1 MAKGK
6 YSSKKNN
13 LPQNN
18 SGNTNAISK
27 EPYSSSR
34 NREKNNFTDNSLVDK
49 TLKNAAK
56 APGLAGLAGKAANS
70 KIGRNLINRGKEA
83 LDNNKTIAGARN
95 TINNIKNFTDFVTG
109 KKPHPLSYGP
119 LKKQEEEKKK
129 EEEEK
134 KKEEEET
141 VKQKETEEKET
152 KKELELKIKVR
163 KIIISVA
170 LTLLPMLIVL
180 LIIIG
185 SISAIASSKTND
197 AIAARVYG
205 QEGKYQDYKF
215 DDPKAE
221 AFYKRANDIKK
232 ELISQKKN
240 NPNGVEFTAAFY
252 YIIANS
258 TVMKDN
264 YEYTDFTN
272 ADIKEIQ
279 EAAFDENN
287 VASQDTF
294 KKNIAEKVLRKYMK
308 EYDEEEANL
317 IAESIIKHIEE
328 TREILGEKETCVT
341 GGSCS
346 YNIAGIAN
354 GASTDT
360 GFTMSNV
367 KVRLMQ
373 CGTAGGA
380 RYGSGNWDNA
390 AEEELVPFEKYVLG
404 VAYAEIGEAPTEAF
418 KAQLIAARN
427 YSIARV
433 HAMAGNLGKKI
444 EKTGDGY
451 ILQLANCVA
460 DQVYCDPD
468 KGCVK
473 LNDGEQGGQTRSG
486 TSTSYPGSKI
496 YKQPL
501 PANSPLREAAKAVEG
516 ELLIDE
522 NNAVIN
528 TPYASLI
535 QNSFSSKAASGQD
548 YKQILLS
555 TYSQATKLSKGTCN
569 GDSQTKCGT
578 GGLASV
584 GDFVNWKQY
593 EGPWIGIP
601 LGPSSFTVKSA
612 GCTVTSTTMMFA
624 KAIANKELTV
634 SDTFK
639 QMMGTDEIRP
649 DTLVPYLN
657 KTGGFTGGGLLNWG
671 AVASAF
677 SPQPRYAG
685 QKTIPASCKNAA
697 CISQM
702 LANELS
708 GGRTIIIMNV
718 SPAPNGGYGT
728 MSHWVAV
735 DYVKDGQV
743 FIIDPGFGP
752 KGAFDVLTSPIYGPQ
767 RLDLYAIYKY

>member
-95 TINNIKNFTDFVTG
+95 TINNIKNFTDIVTG

-134 KKEEEET
+134 QN
-141 VKQKETEEKET
+141 QKETEVKEE

-163 KIIISVA
+163 KIIISVT

-205 QEGKYQDYKF
+205 EEGKYQDYKF

-317 IAESIIKHIEE
+317 IAESMIKHI
-328 TREILGEKETCVT
+328 
-341 GGSCS
+341 
-346 YNIAGIAN
+346 
-354 GASTDT
+354 
-360 GFTMSNV
+360 
-367 KVRLMQ
+367 
-373 CGTAGGA
+373 
-380 RYGSGNWDNA
+380 
-390 AEEELVPFEKYVLG
+390 
-404 VAYAEIGEAPTEAF
+404 
-418 KAQLIAARN
+418 
-427 YSIARV
+427 
-433 HAMAGNLGKKI
+433 
-444 EKTGDGY
+444 
-451 ILQLANCVA
+451 
-460 DQVYCDPD
+460 
-468 KGCVK
+468 
-473 LNDGEQGGQTRSG
+473 
-486 TSTSYPGSKI
+486 
-496 YKQPL
+496 
-501 PANSPLREAAKAVEG
+501 
-516 ELLIDE
+516 
-522 NNAVIN
+522 
-528 TPYASLI
+528 
-535 QNSFSSKAASGQD
+535 
-548 YKQILLS
+548 
-555 TYSQATKLSKGTCN
+555 
-569 GDSQTKCGT
+569 
-578 GGLASV
+578 
-584 GDFVNWKQY
+584 
-593 EGPWIGIP
+593 
-601 LGPSSFTVKSA
+601 
-612 GCTVTSTTMMFA
+612 
-624 KAIANKELTV
+624 
-634 SDTFK
+634 
-639 QMMGTDEIRP
+639 
-649 DTLVPYLN
+649 
-657 KTGGFTGGGLLNWG
+657 
-671 AVASAF
+671 
-677 SPQPRYAG
+677 
-685 QKTIPASCKNAA
+685 
-697 CISQM
+697 
-702 LANELS
+702 
-708 GGRTIIIMNV
+708 
-718 SPAPNGGYGT
+718 
-728 MSHWVAV
+728 
-735 DYVKDGQV
+735 
-743 FIIDPGFGP
+743 
-752 KGAFDVLTSPIYGPQ
+752 
-767 RLDLYAIYKY
+767 